1 MTLTA
6 SKSQPHIIWP
16 PVRTGRTGPLRRLLT
31 PLPECSD
38 LRGLRPPKQD
48 NPNLA
53 PVGGG
58 FGFIFYL
65 DKMAWTSSNIVSKQK
80 NLFKKGAR
88 ACAGAG
94 SCCWSTAILFARNPQ
109 AECFQAI
116 LRGPNAN
123 AFTGDVRSVNQ
134 YIIFIHRAVTPFF
147 RRFLL
152 KSPTIYGTF

>member
-1 MTLTA
+1 MDI
-6 SKSQPHIIWP
+6 PGNIWACSSAGRAHGSHP
-16 PVRTGRTGPLRRLLT
+16 WGSRVRSPSG
-31 PLPECSD
+31 
-38 LRGLRPPKQD
+38 PPKQD

-94 SCCWSTAILFARNPQ
+94 SCCWSTAILLARNPQ